1 MSMDETVKFNVE
13 NEREAQIKETIK
25 TVYEALTIKGYN
37 PMNQMIGYI
46 LSGDPT
52 YITSFNNARN
62 LITKIERD
70 EILEELVK
78 SYLKNMKQKNFR
90 KRPIATKSLQAFL
103 FSVCKNQYQRHT
115 FFDKSYYGINLK
127 KRTTKEKA

>member
-78 SYLKNMKQKNFR
+78 SYLKNMK
-90 KRPIATKSLQAFL
+90 
-103 FSVCKNQYQRHT
+103 
-115 FFDKSYYGINLK
+115 
-127 KRTTKEKA
+127 

>member
-1 MSMDETVKFNVE
+1 MDETVKFNVE
-13 NEREAQIKETIK
+13 SEREKQINETIK

-37 PMNQMIGYI
+37 PLNQIIGYI

-78 SYLKNMKQKNFR
+78 SYIKNMK
-90 KRPIATKSLQAFL
+90 
-103 FSVCKNQYQRHT
+103 
-115 FFDKSYYGINLK
+115 
-127 KRTTKEKA
+127 

>member
-1 MSMDETVKFNVE
+1 MAMDETVKFNVE
-13 NEREAQIKETIK
+13 SEREKQINETIK

-37 PMNQMIGYI
+37 PLNQIIGYI

-78 SYLKNMKQKNFR
+78 SYIKNMK
-90 KRPIATKSLQAFL
+90 
-103 FSVCKNQYQRHT
+103 
-115 FFDKSYYGINLK
+115 
-127 KRTTKEKA
+127 

>member
-1 MSMDETVKFNVE
+1 MSMDETVKFTVE
-13 NEREAQIKETIK
+13 SEREKQIKETIK
-25 TVYEALTIKGYN
+25 LVYEALTVKGYN
-37 PMNQMIGYI
+37 PINQVIGYI

-78 SYLKNMKQKNFR
+78 SYLKHM
-90 KRPIATKSLQAFL
+90 
-103 FSVCKNQYQRHT
+103 
-115 FFDKSYYGINLK
+115 
-127 KRTTKEKA
+127 E